1 MLWGIIIIILVLWAL
16 GLITGT
22 TVGGLVHILLIL
34 AVIVVIVEVIRIS
47 SRGRRG

>member
-1 MLWGIIIIILVLWAL
+1 MLWGIVVIILILWAL

-34 AVIVVIVEVIRIS
+34 AVIVVIVEVIRMAT
-47 SRGRRG
+47 RGNRG